1 MKVIIIGNGKVG
13 FALAQ
18 QLSGDGEDHELVLI
32 DKNPDALRDA
42 DGMLDILCMV
52 GSGASIQVLLE
63 AGIRTADLVVAV
75 TGSDELNIVCCLIA

>member
-52 GSGASIQVLLE
+52 GSGASIQVESQEGRGTTFTVTIPIHEKSEE
-63 AGIRTADLVVAV
+63 AQST
-75 TGSDELNIVCCLIA
+75 

>member
-42 DGMLDILCMV
+42 DG
-52 GSGASIQVLLE
+52 
-63 AGIRTADLVVAV
+63 T
-75 TGSDELNIVCCLIA
+75 LIGYYEKHEYRSPETMKLYDME